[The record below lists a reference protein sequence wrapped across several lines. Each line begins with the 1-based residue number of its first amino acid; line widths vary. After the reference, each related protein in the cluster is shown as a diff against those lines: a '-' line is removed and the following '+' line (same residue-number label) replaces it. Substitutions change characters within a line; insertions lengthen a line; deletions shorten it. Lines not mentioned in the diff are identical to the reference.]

1 MRISN
6 ALQALLLIIV
16 LALPGEAMAKDP
28 DVLLQEA
35 IVNFRMG
42 QFRKS
47 IKLLKRAGRKARD
60 DKLKAQIQLY
70 LGMNYGVRKKWKLAR
85 RAFKIALKLDPLQ
98 QVTDEVAKKTV
109 VKLYR
114 EVRDNLLGRLRV
126 TADQQKVTVELD
138 GKAVGTAPYEA
149 RIPVGKHRLVLKTA
163 NGLYRKEAV
172 VVVWYGK
179 KHEVQGPLEFGGGRL
194 SVTSVPPGARV
205 LIDGKAAGTTPL
217 TALELAAG
225 AHELTLELEGHD
237 AHTSKLALQPGKAV
251 STDIALTATPQEP
264 APEPAPASL
273 PVAAPVA
280 PSETPPP
287 SKRKW
292 PVWTMVTAGIAV
304 AAAGVGL
311 GLGLSYKSAI
321 SDYEAT
327 DQPTRYDEL
336 REDIPRL
343 ETGTN
348 VSLAVAG
355 AAVVATALVYFFVD
369 RPAIKAEQPSVSPS
383 PGGAVLSWGF

>member
-1 MRISN
+1 MRIIK
-6 ALQALLLIIV
+6 ALQALPLILV
-16 LALPGEAMAKDP
+16 LASPGEALAKDP

-47 IKLLKRAGRKARD
+47 IKLLKRAGRKAKD
-60 DKLKAQIQLY
+60 PKLKAQIQLY
-70 LGMNYGVRKKWKLAR
+70 LGMNYGVRKKWKQAR

-98 QVTDEVAKKTV
+98 EVTDEVAKKSV

-114 EVRDNLLGRLRV
+114 EVRENLVGHLSV
-126 TADQQKVTVELD
+126 TAAQQKVTVELD
-138 GKAVGTAPYEA
+138 GKTVGTAPYEA

-163 NGLYRKEAV
+163 DGLYRKETAV
-172 VVVWYGK
+172 VIWHGK
-179 KHEVQGPLEFGGGRL
+179 KYQVKGPLEFGGGRL
-194 SVTSVPPGARV
+194 SVNSVPPGARV
-205 LIDGKAAGTTPL
+205 LIDGKEAGATPL
-217 TALELAAG
+217 TAVELTAGEHELRLELK
-225 AHELTLELEGHD
+225 GHN
-237 AHTSKLALQPGKAV
+237 AHTSKLALKPGKSV
-251 STDIALTATPQEP
+251 NKEINLTTTPPVP
-264 APEPAPASL
+264 AEPAPASI
-273 PVAAPVA
+273 PVAPVA
-280 PSETPPP
+280 PPDTPLP
-287 SKRKW
+287 SRRKW

-311 GLGLSYKSAI
+311 GVGLSYKSAI

-327 DQPTRYDEL
+327 DQITRYNEL
-336 REDIPRL
+336 REEIPRL

-369 RPAIKAEQPSVSPS
+369 RPAMNTETPTVSPS
-383 PGGAVLSWGF
+383 AGGAVFSWGF